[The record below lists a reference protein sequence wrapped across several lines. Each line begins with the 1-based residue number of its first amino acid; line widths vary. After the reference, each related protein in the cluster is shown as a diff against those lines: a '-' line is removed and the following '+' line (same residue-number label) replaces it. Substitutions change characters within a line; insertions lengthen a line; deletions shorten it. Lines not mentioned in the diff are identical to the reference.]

1 MAVSGEHLHLEK
13 SLILNTCRRLRMGTE
28 GYESKSGGQRKIS
41 KGRRERC
48 DKRMDAA
55 LFY

>member
-48 DKRMDAA
+48 DKRMDDA